1 MEILLDYKKNRPVA
15 EKLVVTQRELEKI
28 KRQRDTLEKEITAKG
43 WKTHKL
49 EYEQVVPKN
58 QLAIVNK
65 KLDIPT
71 DPKEL
76 ADLMKDFRQH
86 LGKYPDIIN
95 LMRKRRSYSFLD
107 LTKKQLKIGIHQKCH
122 FSSFHIKTPEAIGNR
137 TREIDNGPL
146 HSFYLAAN
154 RWFRDPITIFSP
166 SPTRTVNEIV
176 DFCEC
181 LGCQGYSYSS

>member
-1 MEILLDYKKNRPVA
+1 VQKVVDLQIEKEELLEENKLTMDILLDYKKNRPVA

-28 KRQRDTLEKEITAKG
+28 TMQRDTLEKEITAKG
-43 WKTHKL
+43 WKIHRL
-49 EYEQVVPKN
+49 EYERLVPED

-107 LTKKQLKIGIHQKCH
+107 LTKRI
-122 FSSFHIKTPEAIGNR
+122 
-137 TREIDNGPL
+137 
-146 HSFYLAAN
+146 
-154 RWFRDPITIFSP
+154 
-166 SPTRTVNEIV
+166 
-176 DFCEC
+176 
-181 LGCQGYSYSS
+181 